1 MAASSPR
8 TVHGEAMF
16 AAEMEVDMNEQA
28 SSEVSSTVW
37 GVGGGVGMMNF
48 PGRVDFH
55 RNQQEHLLG
64 PVIPIAH

>member
-37 GVGGGVGMMNF
+37 GVGGGGEGEGGNDVF
-48 PGRVDFH
+48 PWQSRF
-55 RNQQEHLLG
+55 
-64 PVIPIAH
+64 P